1 MGRIGENNSD
11 VMNPKNTRPAKAVI
25 GKAPKPSRKPQDL
38 AMLTLRQ
45 KSEMQRRIK
54 KQRERNFPKTK
65 N

>member
-1 MGRIGENNSD
+1 
-11 VMNPKNTRPAKAVI
+11 MNPKNTRPAKAVI